1 MRPLGK
7 TDHENAVEFVKQH
20 ADCKLG
26 SLSADGFRRVNC
38 SASGDDFSMRLAAF
52 SLIAQDIVEE
62 PIMPQKQEPP
72 ACDYRGSQRKT
83 CCGSPD
89 VWICRE
95 LKTDCV
101 GTQEDAVKLRTMVAT
116 EEAAAIK
123 VCESCLHRKSGEPE
137 PESRSIQVSTE
148 TIAVVI
154 PCHNYARFL
163 AECIESILNQTV
175 KPQQIIVVDD
185 SSTDDPKSVCD
196 RFPEVRYDRC
206 EVRDVHKTRQHGMQF
221 VECTYVCFMD
231 ADDTIPARYFED
243 ALSLFRQ
250 HRSVAITYPQL
261 EYFGD
266 ATGPAHGTERA
277 PQQLRGDDIEQRNWI
292 SAGSVLRSEL
302 VRQSL
307 AFRREID
314 PKKSWTQD
322 WHVAKAI
329 LRSGNWTA
337 RKMQEVLHYRKH
349 GNNMSSRP
357 NGDYWADA
365 DFDNET
371 VTIVIAF
378 SGRWDCWSRLH
389 AWLHRQT
396 WPVRQLRLL
405 IMNATHSPLT
415 AKMLGLDDWQG
426 DLQIE
431 RIDAGYPSLAD
442 QDRRNIVKIGRD
454 VEAAV
459 GAIYN
464 RAVTLLG
471 TEYVVFIEDDVIPQD
486 LNLVEKMFR
495 TMGPWVS
502 GVSGVYRQR
511 YQTEKC
517 CAYDVPYL
525 GDRSFKSLHGSG
537 IEKVGGTGFGCLM
550 TRRSLLRRF
559 PLAGDGPDRY
569 FDVAFCAECGRCDNG
584 WWHWLLNRD
593 IQADH
598 MLKDGLSTPGSHS
611 KPIENQSIRLGI
623 SPVAFDFGG
632 TLRVQD
638 GVAELRDLVA
648 ALNKANVPCVV
659 ISAIEEGA
667 PTHYAQAEIASW
679 TSSDGTPL
687 RFSQVSFVRY
697 SQPATEQELY
707 NVGLKKAEV
716 MKSLGAKIL
725 FDDLEIVC
733 RAVKDSGMEAVRALS
748 AEYK

>member
-1 MRPLGK
+1 MWVCLGK
-7 TDHENAVEFVKQH
+7 TDQETAVEFVAQH

-38 SASGDDFSMRLAAF
+38 SATGEARALRFAEF
-52 SLIAQDIVEE
+52 SLIAQDFVAE
-62 PIMPQKQEPP
+62 PVVPRKTAPP
-72 ACDYRGSQRKT
+72 ACDHRGSQRKT

-95 LKTDCV
+95 LKQDCV
-101 GTQEDAVKLRTMVAT
+101 GTQADAVKLRTMVAT

-123 VCESCLHRKSGEPE
+123 VCETCPHRKSGETE
-137 PESRSIQVSTE
+137 ARNIEVSTE

-163 AECIESILNQTV
+163 AECVESVLHQTV
-175 KPQQIIVVDD
+175 VPQQIIVVDD

-196 RFPEVRYDRC
+196 RFPEVRYERC
-206 EVRDVHKTRQHGMQF
+206 EVRDVHKARQHGMQF
-221 VECTYVCFMD
+221 VECTYVCFLD
-231 ADDTIPARYFED
+231 ADDTIPPRYFENARD
-243 ALSLFRQ
+243 LFRQ
-250 HRSVAITYPQL
+250 DRNVAITYPQL

-277 PQQLRGDDIEQRNWI
+277 PQQLRGDDIEQRNWV
-292 SAGSVLRSEL
+292 SAGAVLRSEL

-337 RKMQEVLHYRKH
+337 SKMQEVLHYRKH
-349 GNNMSSRP
+349 GDNMSARP
-357 NGDYWADA
+357 NRDYWADA
-365 DFDNET
+365 DFDNESI
-371 VTIVIAF
+371 TIVIAF
-378 SGRWDCWSRLH
+378 SGRWECWSRLH
-389 AWLHRQT
+389 AWLLGQT
-396 WPVRQLRLL
+396 WPIRQVRLL
-405 IMNATHSPLT
+405 IMNATHEPLT
-415 AKMLGLDDWQG
+415 AGMLGLQEWRG

-431 RIDAGYPSLAD
+431 RIDAGYPRLAD
-442 QDRRNIVKIGRD
+442 QDRRGIVRIGRD

-471 TEYVVFIEDDVIPQD
+471 TEYVVFIEDDVVPLD
-486 LNLVEKMFR
+486 ANLVEKMFR

-511 YQTEKC
+511 YQADKC
-517 CAYDVPYL
+517 CAFDVPYV
-525 GDRSFKSLHGSG
+525 GNESFKSLHGAG

-559 PLAGDGPDRY
+559 PLSGDGPDRY
-569 FDVAFCAECGRCDNG
+569 FDVAFGAACGRADGG

-598 MLKDGLSTPGSHS
+598 LLCGDLRPVDLLAASTPPMPARQP
-611 KPIENQSIRLGI
+611 KV
-623 SPVAFDFGG
+623 VAFDFGG
-632 TLRVQD
+632 TLRLTD
-638 GVAELRDLVA
+638 GISGLRELA
-648 ALNKANVPCVV
+648 GTLNRAGVPCVV

-667 PTHYAQAEIASW
+667 PTHYAENEIKAFRDSNGIPLSFQAV
-679 TSSDGTPL
+679 
-687 RFSQVSFVRY
+687 RFVRY
-697 SQPATEQELY
+697 KSPADERELY
-707 NVGLKKAEV
+707 RVGVLKAEV
-716 MKSLGAKIL
+716 MKELGAQIL
-725 FDDLEIVC
+725 FDDLEPVC
-733 RAVKDSGMEAVRALS
+733 RAVTESGLQAVRVA
-748 AEYK
+748 AQTAR